1 MDKKFVMGIA
11 AMAALTLV
19 SCSSDDLDSFSDN
32 SSKNEA
38 ISFDGYLGRSAVA
51 VNGTRGSVETRETLK
66 TKGFGV
72 FGKYT
77 DGQTSDFNFFKNQPV
92 TCPGT
97 KWTYSPLK
105 YWPTQGR
112 IDFLAYAPY
121 KEGQTLKENTTTHEN
136 TTTFDFTVAK
146 KAADQIDLLWANAT
160 GKITENFEGTTKE
173 KVKFQFHHA
182 LSRLGYTVKLSGNYA
197 AGNATFTLRKIA
209 LAGSPDETTKAFYE
223 NGTIDLAKTDTKE
236 NLSMTNNPKGL
247 WTATPSADNK
257 QNFTWFEG
265 SYIVEC
271 SNPKHPTKLDPT
283 TSQNKDYSD
292 KDYLFV
298 IPQDFSSTEDGAD
311 KLYVIVEY
319 DVTYKSGTPSTTI
332 TNTVYKKLPI
342 KFEQGKAYML
352 NLTIGLPIEF
362 DIDVDTAAGV
372 EDWDPKDGKPTDIDS
387 WDDISRK

>member
-1 MDKKFVMGIA
+1 MDKKFVMSIA

-51 VNGTRGSVETRETLK
+51 VNGTRGSVENKETLK

-72 FGKYT
+72 FGNYIA
-77 DGQTSDFNFFKNQPV
+77 DAGQTSDANFFKNQPV

-105 YWPTQGR
+105 YWPTNGH

-121 KEGQTLKENTTTHEN
+121 NKDQKLKENTTTHEN
-136 TTTFDFTVAK
+136 TTTFDFTVVPEAAK
-146 KAADQIDLLWANAT
+146 QIDLLWANAT
-160 GKITENFEGTTKE
+160 GQIKTDFEGTTK
-173 KVKFQFHHA
+173 KTVKFLFKHA
-182 LSRLGYTVKLSGNYA
+182 LSRLGYTVKLSGNY
-197 AGNATFTLRKIA
+197 NSSDATFTLKKIT
-209 LAGSPDETTKAFYE
+209 LAGSLDDESKGAFYKS
-223 NGTIDLAKTDTKE
+223 GTIDLAKTGTKE
-236 NLSMTNNPKGL
+236 ELSKTNTATGL
-247 WTATPSADNK
+247 WNEATGK

-265 SYIVEC
+265 SYIVKN
-271 SNPKHPTKLDPT
+271 SDKKHPTKLNPT
-283 TSQNKDYSD
+283 TSKDEDYSD

-298 IPQDFSSTEDGAD
+298 IPQDFSSTAEGAD

-319 DVTYKSGTPSTTI
+319 DVTYTSTNTTI
-332 TNTVYKKLPI
+332 KNKVYKKLPI

-362 DIDVDTAAGV
+362 DIDVDTVSGV
-372 EDWDPKDGKPTDIDS
+372 EDWDEQPGTDIDS
-387 WDDISRK
+387 WDDIERK